1 MRKNFMKKIVSLGL
15 CASACLVVGIATLDK
30 SVKNADAATATT
42 ISEMHTLKG
51 FKIGETAAI
60 RKNTPGGL
68 RFATSVS
75 EAMQTEIS
83 GLLGTGEISYGTLL
97 LPADFLGQEELTHN
111 TPSVV
116 DVEVGTEWNNDTAY
130 TVVLGGQGGVNLGEG
145 YYNRPIVARSYAL
158 NKATGVVY
166 YTENTAVRSL
176 GYVAV
181 MATDNNDGSDYITE
195 IVNGTIT
202 ELVFNENVSIYNED
216 GEGSELVVNKYEKQS
231 ADVFALKIGGIVVE
245 DAAITYTSSNTDVIT
260 VEDGLVTA
268 VGSGVSTI
276 TGTVTYNGV
285 EYTASKNISTDY
297 YAPSSDFTILLPAGA
312 TSYEEKAAK
321 KLQEIVLEATGVGL
335 AIVTESGEESTAE
348 KYISIGETALAK
360 KECAVSDLTK
370 DTASRVK
377 TVGETVFVRDATD
390 AATLYGVQK
399 LLKDKVGYE
408 YYLDNTYVVNE
419 TKEIIIE
426 DTDYTPAIDEV
437 WQIGGSADSVVA
449 EEHSAVAY
457 TANLVP
463 IGTTDEEDAEGSYR
477 YKGAAHN
484 SILFFSDGVDDES
497 LYSLSS
503 QSYKKWYATNSNNYY
518 LTNKSGIASVTSGA
532 GKIELCYTA
541 HGDSTVRSEMI
552 EKLAAEMFRKMTTI
566 EEFKNYDRVAFSH
579 SDMQTW
585 CECSY
590 CNNEGNPSDNMLHF
604 ILDVAASLKTKLANA
619 GDARANTFKICTLF
633 YNETNLYPANIA
645 NYQSAVDNYMQH
657 VEVWFAE
664 TRADYHVSLDTATTW
679 NTTAKA
685 NFDNWTAL
693 ASSKG
698 ADVLWWG
705 YYANTKSAFIPY
717 DSIDALRANY
727 ALAYNAGVDYMF
739 NQMLQY
745 TANWGRL
752 KQYLMSELRWNT
764 KPDDATWESWIA
776 NYMKGA
782 FGPGATAMT
791 EYFNAWNVWTE
802 ANASDFNNTSG
813 YGGSGISKLLSEVAS
828 TSDMTAETLQ
838 SWIASCNKAI
848 AALDVNDDNYTVYY
862 NNIVLERMTPLYLIM
877 HLYGFNYEI
886 SESDN
891 PYEAITSYT
900 LKNSDYV
907 LPYAQDFLDAATLW
921 NVYQDG
927 EMSNLDLFKETLT
940 EQLSDITA
948 YDVTTRQIVVADTS
962 ITLNSDN
969 IASGESYTAT
979 LINAN
984 GEVVA
989 TGVTTSAGSA
999 TLTFDAAPAIG
1010 ACNVVLRSSSKV
1022 ITFTN
1027 VLVVTGTISNYAEL
1041 KALTGTTVDG
1051 YYVLMNDITDVTGTI
1066 TLRAGTFSG
1075 VLDGNG
1081 YTVDGVNVGASGL
1094 FSTLSGA
1101 TIKNIN
1107 FTNFT
1112 ASSSAFATTATDST
1126 FENISLSFASGGP
1139 NLATTSTN
1147 CTYTNVTVYVAS
1159 ASAVSLPDGIKVIV
1173 GADAG
1178 KTFYIPEGETE
1189 VWIRDE
1195 NLVKGDYT
1203 VDVNGETYNSSIF
1216 AAGRIKV
1223 AINGLALG
1231 DTVKVS
1237 CDNGSNAYVY
1247 NVMRVSKLAY
1257 ESGEALAAYNGDKT
1271 ALGYYNTD
1279 FVQYVTTEKE
1289 TGWSESIWTERA
1301 RIAASGNQ
1309 DYITVDFVVTSA
1321 SGTLFQI
1328 WPQTGSG
1335 SFSTAGVFT
1344 DNASGAIVSVVDEY
1358 GFSVNSIGVGRRYTL
1373 RVYDP
1378 GATNLAI
1385 GVYGTNTVYYG
1396 NVTYG
1401 KGTPAEPITPPNVTV
1416 GDNRVYSIYQG
1427 DETALGYEEG
1437 TMVFMLENA
1446 GSELWSKRII
1456 ISAPT
1461 TQDYVMFEFVA
1472 KEDVNANIFHVWGVS
1487 GVPSMGAISK
1497 DGTPNPT
1504 ADCPDFNSVIIDK
1517 HGFSVTSIKA
1527 GEHYFASIA
1536 CAGLTEVQVGLIP
1549 TNEVYVANITYHN
1562 GELPTGTEPPIYGAE
1577 SGSVSVYEGDETALG
1592 FAENSLVFKYDGNQA
1607 GKVAFGVDS
1616 TNYSYAD
1623 VQFVISEGSG
1633 YFFMHGVK
1641 DGSYVTSYVIDPS
1654 WIRISDGNNTPS
1666 DRTIQIFDANGK
1678 AVSTL
1683 MSTNTLYTL
1692 RVYID
1697 GLDEIRINMNGS
1709 TIYLANVTH
1718 GNDADLE
1725 LPENVVKNSA
1735 GTVLSRYTSDA
1746 TVYGFADTD
1755 YVFEAPMTTAWD
1767 DRVIIPVD
1775 SVNYDYMDV
1784 EFVVTS
1790 GAWYFNA
1797 WVVSG
1802 STMLDGSYLV
1812 AENAG
1817 NTTYG
1822 SGYAVYNDNTNT
1834 TAVDGNTKI
1843 QVLDTSGNVVTGGR
1857 AVGTRYVLRVYLKD
1871 ENLTNIQIGQS
1882 NTTILFANITFGVNP
1897 VTSAATGTELS
1908 KYAGDATAYGFAST
1922 DYVFEATMAS
1932 SWDDRVIIEANST
1945 HYKYMEVEFVVT
1957 SGYWYFNAWV
1967 VNAGGMLDGSYLI
1980 AENASNATYGS
1991 GYAPHTANTGANGG
2005 NTRIQVLDTN
2015 GNVVTG
2021 GRTVGTRYILRVYLQ
2036 DESLTK
2042 IHLGQSN
2049 TTILFANVR
2058 YTNVERIASS
2068 DGTAA
2073 LSVYEGDVTALGFA
2087 AGSKVYQHA
2096 SVSSDGWT
2104 DRVKIVTDSTKE
2116 YLEVEFRFTTAYGIQ
2131 LWIGTACTAYAV
2143 SSTGVCD
2150 AATDRTI
2157 QVLDASGNVVTS
2169 GIQANTVYT
2178 LRIQLNG
2185 ATQVQIGVY
2194 NYTTTLYLANAQCK

>member
-75 EAMQTEIS
+75 ETMQTEIS

-195 IVNGTIT
+195 IVEGTIT

-260 VEDGLVTA
+260 VADGLVTA

-285 EYTASKNISTDY
+285 EYKASKDISTDY

-377 TVGETVFVRDATD
+377 TVGETVFVRGATD

-484 SILFFSDGVDDES
+484 SILFFSDGVDDSS

-503 QSYKKWYATNSNNYY
+503 QSYKKWYATNSSNEY
-518 LTNKSGIASVTSGA
+518 LTSKSGIASAFSGA

-585 CECSY
+585 CECSN

-604 ILDVAASLKTKLANA
+604 ILDVAANLKTKLANA

-685 NFDNWTAL
+685 NFDNWTTL

-752 KQYLMSELRWNT
+752 KQYLMSELRWNAT
-764 KPDDATWESWIA
+764 PDDATWNGWIA

-791 EYFNAWNVWTE
+791 EYYNAWKTWTA
-802 ANASDFNNTSG
+802 ANKSDFNNTSG

-828 TSDMTAETLQ
+828 TSDMTAATLQ

-927 EMSNLDLFKETLT
+927 EMSNLDLFKATLT

-948 YDVTTRQIVVADTS
+948 YDVTTRQIVVAGTS

-984 GEVVA
+984 GEVAA

-999 TLTFDAAPAIG
+999 TLTFDTAPAIG

-1112 ASSSAFATTATDST
+1112 ATSSAFATTATDST

-1139 NLATTSTN
+1139 NLATTSTT

-1159 ASAVSLPDGIKVIV
+1159 ASAVSLPDGIKVVV

-1247 NVMRVSKLAY
+1247 NVMRVAKLVKADKTT
-1257 ESGEALAAYNGDKT
+1257 LWPIYNGDKT

-1279 FVQYVTTEKE
+1279 VVQYADVAHTAGWDSAIE
-1289 TGWSESIWTERA
+1289 TDKVVIKAPGT
-1301 RIAASGNQ
+1301 Q
-1309 DYITVDFVVTSA
+1309 DYITVDFVATSV
-1321 SGTLFQI
+1321 SGSLFQL
-1328 WPQTGSG
+1328 WPQKGTGTISSAGAFSDSTNDPSG
-1335 SFSTAGVFT
+1335 VIA
-1344 DNASGAIVSVVDEY
+1344 SVVDEY
-1358 GFSVNSIGVGRRYTL
+1358 GFSVKSLAAGKRYTL

-1378 GATNLAI
+1378 NATKLDI
-1385 GVYGTNTVYYG
+1385 GIYGTNTVYFG

-1401 KGTPAEPITPPNVTV
+1401 KGTPAEPIT
-1416 GDNRVYSIYQG
+1416 
-1427 DETALGYEEG
+1427 
-1437 TMVFMLENA
+1437 
-1446 GSELWSKRII
+1446 
-1456 ISAPT
+1456 
-1461 TQDYVMFEFVA
+1461 
-1472 KEDVNANIFHVWGVS
+1472 
-1487 GVPSMGAISK
+1487 
-1497 DGTPNPT
+1497 
-1504 ADCPDFNSVIIDK
+1504 
-1517 HGFSVTSIKA
+1517 
-1527 GEHYFASIA
+1527 
-1536 CAGLTEVQVGLIP
+1536 
-1549 TNEVYVANITYHN
+1549 
-1562 GELPTGTEPPIYGAE
+1562 PPIYGAE

-1592 FAENSLVFKYDGNQA
+1592 FAENSLVFTYDGTQA

-1654 WIRISDGNNTPS
+1654 WLRISDGNNTPS

-1697 GLDEIRINMNGS
+1697 GLDEIRINMDGS

-1718 GNDADLE
+1718 GNDAAIQKPTE
-1725 LPENVVKNSA
+1725 VVKDGS
-1735 GTVLSRYTSDA
+1735 GTELSQYTGTNADI
-1746 TVYGFADTD
+1746 GFADSD
-1755 YVFEAPMTTAWD
+1755 YVFEQVTTSAWD
-1767 DRVIIPVD
+1767 HRAHIG
-1775 SVNYDYMDV
+1775 N
-1784 EFVVTS
+1784 
-1790 GAWYFNA
+1790 N
-1797 WVVSG
+1797 
-1802 STMLDGSYLV
+1802 STADFLV
-1812 AENAG
+1812 FDF
-1817 NTTYG
+1817 
-1822 SGYAVYNDNTNT
+1822 SITNPSNMT
-1834 TAVDGNTKI
+1834 IWFTRD
-1843 QVLDTSGNVVTGGR
+1843 GNVVAGYSNIVTNTAYVAANECAARTIYVFGADGSGVSSIVANTKYTMWVYLGG
-1857 AVGTRYVLRVYLKD
+1857 ADSFHGIAIGNANATLYYANVRYVSGTGD
-1871 ENLTNIQIGQS
+1871 NIMRQ
-1882 NTTILFANITFGVNP
+1882 
-1897 VTSAATGTELS
+1897 
-1908 KYAGDATAYGFAST
+1908 GDANALLPEYTADETAYGFEEGTFVQTLVGDSDAWAESINANRARIT
-1922 DYVFEATMAS
+1922 ADGTQDYIAVDFALENALSGSNLFYLWAAS
-1932 SWDDRVIIEANST
+1932 SNGAVSNVGVSSAFTMSIVDANGFAASSLEASK
-1945 HYKYMEVEFVVT
+1945 KYTLYVYDPGATYLAIGAYCNNTIYFGNVT
-1957 SGYWYFNAWV
+1957 YGT
-1967 VNAGGMLDGSYLI
+1967 GEL
-1980 AENASNATYGS
+1980 AEPYALLNNAT
-1991 GYAPHTANTGANGG
+1991 T
-2005 NTRIQVLDTN
+2005 
-2015 GNVVTG
+2015 
-2021 GRTVGTRYILRVYLQ
+2021 
-2036 DESLTK
+2036 
-2042 IHLGQSN
+2042 
-2049 TTILFANVR
+2049 
-2058 YTNVERIASS
+2058 
-2068 DGTAA
+2068 
-2073 LSVYEGDVTALGFA
+2073 YEGDVTTLGFA
-2087 AGSKVYQHA
+2087 SGEYVQQMVSEATDNVWDGTRQAGAVDIPAPEGQYV
-2096 SVSSDGWT
+2096 SVMFSLDKDFTSSDGNLFFAWCRLGET
-2104 DRVKIVTDSTKE
+2104 WPTNFYVSLTPSANARILGTNGEVVTDTLK
-2116 YLEVEFRFTTAYGIQ
+2116 
-2131 LWIGTACTAYAV
+2131 
-2143 SSTGVCD
+2143 
-2150 AATDRTI
+2150 
-2157 QVLDASGNVVTS
+2157 
-2169 GIQANTVYT
+2169 ANTVYM
-2178 LRIQLNG
+2178 LELY
-2185 ATQVQIGVY
+2185 AEGVDKY
-2194 NYTTTLYLANAQCK
+2194 QLANINTMALTVSFAPKSVKTYSTSIAASPITGSRDGAVTVHYGTEALGFGRNEVVQRLETETVSNVWSDTQATSGVGRASWLIKVASEAGKVVKIRFALSKDFTSTGMLFYVWAYSDDSGTCPANGSITLSGSTAMTASITDEAGNAVTELKAYQVYELSLYVDTAIKYDIGNFVAEGMITYVSSTVTYTDYTA